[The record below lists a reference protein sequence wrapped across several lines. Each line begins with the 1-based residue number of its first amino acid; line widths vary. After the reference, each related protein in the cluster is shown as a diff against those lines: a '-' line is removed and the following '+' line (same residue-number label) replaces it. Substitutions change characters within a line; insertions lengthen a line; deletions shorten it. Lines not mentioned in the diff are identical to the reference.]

1 MASMVRM
8 TNLQRGASETST
20 KYVLTEGHSLQGSK
34 TRVCYNRKSV
44 LSEYII
50 TGICL

>member
-8 TNLQRGASETST
+8 ANLQRGANEIST
-20 KYVLTEGHSLQGSK
+20 KYVLTEGHCLQGSK
-34 TRVCYNRKSV
+34 TRVCYNHKSV
-44 LSEYII
+44 LSEYVI